1 MVFKRYEEVSLELLR
16 AGLWREEVAFPENFT
31 DWDKVIQFAKTQS
44 VMGIIAKSVLA
55 DKKYLDRIP
64 NDFRL
69 KLKSILVSNVMA
81 FNSMTDAL
89 KKVTLTLTQAGIP
102 HVLLK
107 GHGMAVN
114 YPYPELRQCGDI
126 DLYVGKENAVA
137 SHKVLSGI
145 SEWIDP
151 EFSATWGKHYSVK
164 LDGVHIEVHRHTCSH
179 SVKKYMKMYLDAA
192 EKGLTQELGHVTYDG
207 VDIAVPEVNFNA
219 VYIFDHLFKHF
230 LISGIGLRHLSD
242 WMLFLHANKDVLDH
256 QRLKKLLEELDLL
269 KPWQVFGT
277 IVVKYLGMPKEE
289 FPLYAD
295 SEHTDWAFEIV
306 LADGNFGK
314 STKYYTRRSNS
325 YLATKLNAIWCHL
338 NRGAQMMRVFPR
350 QETRHFYHVVANYFR
365 CLIGQ
370 IRTKKVKK

>member
-1 MVFKRYEEVSLELLR
+1 MRLRCYEEISLELLR
-16 AGLWREEVAFPENFT
+16 AGLWTEDVKFPDNFT

-81 FNSMTDAL
+81 FNTMTDVL
-89 KKVTLTLTQAGIP
+89 KKVTKTLDDAGIP
-102 HVLLK
+102 NVLLK
-107 GHGMAVN
+107 GHSMAVN

-126 DLYVGKENAVA
+126 DLYVGKENSVA
-137 SHKVLSGI
+137 AHRALSEI

-151 EFSATWGKHYSVK
+151 EFSATWGKHYSAKV
-164 LDGVHIEVHRHTCSH
+164 DGIHVEMHRHTCSH
-179 SVKKYMKMYLDAA
+179 SVKKFVKIYNEA
-192 EKGLTQELGHVTYDG
+192 EKRGLTQDLGHVTYDG
-207 VDIAVPEVNFNA
+207 VDIPVPEVNFNA

-242 WMLFLHANKDVLDH
+242 WMLFLHANKDVLNVEYI
-256 QRLKKLLEELDLL
+256 KKLLTDLDLL
-269 KPWQVFGT
+269 KPWQTFGC
-277 IVVKYLGMPKEE
+277 VLVKYLGLPHEE
-289 FPLYAD
+289 FPLYAESD
-295 SEHTDWAFEIV
+295 HVDWAFEIV

-325 YLATKLNAIWCHL
+325 YLMTKFNAIWCHFK
-338 NRGAQMMRVFPR
+338 RGIQMMRVFPR
-350 QETRHFYHVVANYFR
+350 QEMRHFYYIIVNYFT
-365 CLIGQ
+365 CLIGEA
-370 IRTKKVKK
+370 RTKSKK